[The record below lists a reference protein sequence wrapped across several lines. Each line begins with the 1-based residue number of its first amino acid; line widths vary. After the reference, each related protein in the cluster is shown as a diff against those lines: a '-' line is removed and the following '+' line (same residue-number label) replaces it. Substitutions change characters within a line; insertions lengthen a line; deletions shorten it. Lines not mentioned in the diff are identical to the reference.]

1 MDAFLGCSGDPRK
14 SSPQPESGP
23 GPNLK
28 KIKAEARAEMLF
40 PDAADAAEM
49 LFPDAADAAAPTAR
63 APLFRPCDRLHA
75 AF

>member
-1 MDAFLGCSGDPRK
+1 MTVLNRIRYLAKCCYGTGIP
-14 SSPQPESGP
+14 GP

-28 KIKAEARAEMLF
+28 KIKAEAR
-40 PDAADAAEM
+40 AEM